1 MKYALAFAA
10 SFVLVWFIVLPQV
23 ATSEGTAPPLAVSVD
38 RFTDEYGLVQ
48 WHDQAAWECYWMV
61 MIAGKKVAARH
72 HSAPLDPPER
82 IYALCMFEK
91 NQWT

>member
-23 ATSEGTAPPLAVSVD
+23 ATSEGIAPLEVSGD

-48 WHDQAAWECYWMV
+48 WHDQAAWECYWME
-61 MIAGKKVAARH
+61 MIAGKKVAAKH
-72 HSAPLDPPER
+72 ASAPLDPPAR
-82 IYALCMFEK
+82 IYARCMFDK

>member
-23 ATSEGTAPPLAVSVD
+23 ATSEGIAPLAVSGD
-38 RFTDEYGLVQ
+38 R
-48 WHDQAAWECYWMV
+48 WHDQAAWECYWAV
-61 MIAGKKVAARH
+61 MIAGKKVAAKH
-72 HSAPLDPPER
+72 ASAPLDPPER
-82 IYALCMFEK
+82 IYALCMLER

>member
-23 ATSEGTAPPLAVSVD
+23 ATSEGIAPLAVSGD
-38 RFTDEYGLVQ
+38 RFTDEFGLVQ
-48 WHDQAAWECYWMV
+48 WHDQAAWECYWAV
-61 MIAGKKVAARH
+61 MIAGKKVAAKH
-72 HSAPLDPPER
+72 HSAPLASPQHIYNECMLER
-82 IYALCMFEK
+82 